1 MKKQFYNYTIEA
13 LKKILIDSDFK
24 AYNAEQI
31 YKWVY
36 ENNVTDPELMTNIS
50 KDLKSFLID
59 NFSFDLLNLISQQ
72 TSKTGTDKFLFEL
85 HDKIVIESVLME
97 HDYGLSLCVTSQAG
111 CSMGC
116 SFCAS
121 GLINKQRDLTAAELV
136 AQILT
141 VQAIKKVKITH
152 IVVMGT
158 GEPFDNYDNVM
169 DFVKIINYK
178 HGLQIGSRH
187 ITISTCGIVP
197 KIYDFA
203 KEEIK
208 ANLAIS
214 LHAPNNELRNR
225 LMRINRAYPIDE
237 VIQAAKDYFDQTK
250 RRVTFEYI
258 LLKGVNDEIEHAN
271 ELSDL
276 IRGINCYVNLI
287 PYNPVNEFSFK
298 KTDESRADRFYQQ
311 LIRRGINVT
320 LRKEMGSDIDAAC
333 GQLRLKNHK
342 QGPKNI
348 D

>member
-36 ENNVTDPELMTNIS
+36 ENNVTDPEFMTNIS
-50 KDLKSFLID
+50 KDLKSFLND

-250 RRVTFEYI
+250 RRLTFEYI

>member
-1 MKKQFYNYTIEA
+1 VKNQFYNYNITE
-13 LKKILIDSDFK
+13 LKELLVDNNFK
-24 AYNAEQI
+24 AFNAEQI

-36 ENNVTDPELMTNIS
+36 ESNISDPEKMSNLSKELRAFIS
-50 KDLKSFLID
+50 EF
-59 NFSFDLLNLISQQ
+59 FTFDLLELVTQQ
-72 TSKTGTDKFLFEL
+72 TSKTGTDKFLFKL
-85 HDKIVIESVLME
+85 SDGIIIESVLME

-121 GLINKQRDLTAAELV
+121 GLIGKQRDLSAAELV
-136 AQILT
+136 LQIIT
-141 VQAIKKVKITH
+141 VQAIKEVKITH

-169 DFVKIINYK
+169 NFLKIINYK

-187 ITISTCGIVP
+187 ITVSTCGIVP
-197 KIYDFA
+197 KIYDYA

-214 LHAPNNELRNR
+214 LHAPNNEIRNR
-225 LMRINRAYPIDE
+225 LMRINRAYPITE
-237 VIQAAKDYFDQTK
+237 VIQAAKDYFEETK

-258 LLKGVNDEIEHAN
+258 LLKGINDEIDHAN

-287 PYNPVNEFSFK
+287 PYNPVNEFSYQ
-298 KTDESRADRFYQQ
+298 KTDEKRADRFYQQ
-311 LIRRGINVT
+311 LVRRGINVT

-333 GQLRLKNHK
+333 GQLRLKNLK
-342 QGPKNI
+342 
-348 D
+348 

>member
-1 MKKQFYNYTIEA
+1 VKKNFYDLTVSR
-13 LKKILIDSDFK
+13 LKNLLVENNFK
-24 AYNAEQI
+24 AYSADQI
-31 YKWVY
+31 FKWVY
-36 ENNVTDPELMTNIS
+36 EIGVKNPEEMSNIS
-50 KDLKSFLID
+50 KDLKQFLME
-59 NFSFDLLNLISQQ
+59 NFEFRILNLVNQQ
-72 TSKTGTDKFLFEL
+72 TSKTGTNKFLFRL
-85 HDKIVIESVLME
+85 FDGIVIEAVLME

-121 GLINKQRDLTAAELV
+121 GLISKQRDLTPGELV
-136 AQILT
+136 LQIVS
-141 VQAIKKVKITH
+141 VQDIMNIRVSH

-169 DFVKIINYK
+169 DFLRIINYK
-178 HGLQIGSRH
+178 NGLQIGSRH
-187 ITISTCGIVP
+187 ITVSTCGIVP
-197 KIYDFA
+197 RIYDFA

-214 LHAPNNELRNR
+214 LHAPNNSLRDR
-225 LMRINRAYPIDE
+225 LMRINKAYPLSE
-237 VIQAAKDYFDQTK
+237 VIKAAKDYFEITK

-258 LLKGVNDEIEHAN
+258 LLKNVNDEIAHAD

-287 PYNPVNEFSFK
+287 PYNPVSEFYYQ
-298 KTDESRADRFYQQ
+298 KTDEGRANRFYQQ
-311 LIRRGINVT
+311 LVRRGINVT

-333 GQLRLKNHK
+333 GQLRLKEN
-342 QGPKNI
+342 

>member
-1 MKKQFYNYTIEA
+1 VKFDFYNYSIEG
-13 LKKILIDSDFK
+13 LKQLLVSSGFK
-24 AYNAEQI
+24 AYNADQLF
-31 YKWVY
+31 KWVY
-36 ENNVTDPELMTNIS
+36 ELNITKADEMTNIS
-50 KDLKSFLID
+50 KELRTFVAE
-59 NFSFDLLNLISQQ
+59 NFDFSSLELVTKQES
-72 TSKTGTDKFLFEL
+72 SSGTNKFLFKL
-85 HDKIVIESVLME
+85 KDGIIIESVLME

-121 GLINKQRDLTAAELV
+121 GLINKQRDLTTAELV
-136 AQILT
+136 NQILS
-141 VQAIKKVKITH
+141 VQKINSVKISH

-169 DFVKIINYK
+169 NFIRVINYK

-187 ITISTCGIVP
+187 ITVSTCGIVP

-214 LHAPNNELRNR
+214 LHAPNIDLRNR
-225 LMRINRAYPIDE
+225 LMKINKAYPIHD
-237 VIQAAKDYFDQTK
+237 VIEAAKDYFEITK

-258 LLKGVNDEIEHAN
+258 LLKGINDEIHHAN

-287 PYNPVNEFSFK
+287 PYNPVNEFGYE
-298 KTDESRADRFYQQ
+298 KTDERRADKFYQQ
-311 LIRRGINVT
+311 LIKRGINVT

-333 GQLRLKNHK
+333 GQLRLKNLK
-342 QGPKNI
+342 
-348 D
+348 

>member
-36 ENNVTDPELMTNIS
+36 ENNVTDPEFMTNIS
-50 KDLKSFLID
+50 KDLKSFLND

-203 KEEIK
+203 HEEIK

-237 VIQAAKDYFDQTK
+237 VIQAAKDYFAQTK

>member
-1 MKKQFYNYTIEA
+1 VKKQFYNYTIEA

-59 NFSFDLLNLISQQ
+59 SFSFDLLNLISQQ

>member
-1 MKKQFYNYTIEA
+1 MKFKFFNYGINS
-13 LKKILIDSDFK
+13 LKELLVSSGFK
-24 AYNAEQI
+24 AYNADQL

-36 ENNVTDPELMTNIS
+36 ELNETNSEKMTNIS
-50 KDLKSFLID
+50 KELREFVKE
-59 NFSFDLLNLISQQ
+59 SFDFSPLQLITKQESQ
-72 TSKTGTDKFLFEL
+72 SGTNKFLFKLE
-85 HDKIVIESVLME
+85 DGIIIESVLMV

-121 GLINKQRDLTAAELV
+121 GLINKQRDLTTAELV
-136 AQILT
+136 NQIIT
-141 VQAIKKVKITH
+141 VQNINSVKISH

-169 DFVKIINYK
+169 DFIRVINYK
-178 HGLQIGSRH
+178 HGLQIGARH
-187 ITISTCGIVP
+187 ITVSTCGIVP

-203 KEEIK
+203 KEDIK

-214 LHAPNNELRNR
+214 LHAPNNDLRNK
-225 LMRINRAYPIDE
+225 LMKINKAYPIHD
-237 VIQAAKDYFDQTK
+237 VIEAAKDYFEITK

-258 LLKGVNDEIEHAN
+258 LLKGINDEIRHAN

-287 PYNPVNEFSFK
+287 PYNPVNEFGYE
-298 KTDESRADRFYQQ
+298 KTDETRADKFYQQ
-311 LIRRGINVT
+311 LIKRGINVT

-333 GQLRLKNHK
+333 GQLRLKNLK
-342 QGPKNI
+342 
-348 D
+348 

>member
-1 MKKQFYNYTIEA
+1 MKKQFYNYSITD
-13 LKKILIDSDFK
+13 LKELLVNNNFK
-24 AYNAEQI
+24 AFNAEQI

-36 ENNVTDPELMTNIS
+36 ESNISDPEKMSNLSKELRSYIS
-50 KDLKSFLID
+50 EV
-59 NFSFDLLNLISQQ
+59 FSFDLLELVTQQ
-72 TSKTGTDKFLFEL
+72 TSKTGTDKFLFKL
-85 HDKIVIESVLME
+85 SDGIVIESVLME

-121 GLINKQRDLTAAELV
+121 GLIGKQRDLTAAELV
-136 AQILT
+136 LQIIT
-141 VQAIKKVKITH
+141 VQAIKNIKITH

-169 DFVKIINYK
+169 NFLRIINYK

-187 ITISTCGIVP
+187 ITVSTCGIVP
-197 KIYDFA
+197 KIYDYA

-214 LHAPNNELRNR
+214 LHAPNNDIRNR
-225 LMRINRAYPIDE
+225 LMRINRAYPITE
-237 VIQAAKDYFDQTK
+237 VIQAAKDYFEVTK

-258 LLKGVNDEIEHAN
+258 LLKGINDEIDHAN

-287 PYNPVNEFSFK
+287 PYNPVNEFSYE
-298 KTDESRADRFYQQ
+298 KTDEKRADRFYQQ
-311 LIRRGINVT
+311 LVRRGINVT
-320 LRKEMGSDIDAAC
+320 LRKEMGLDIDAAC

-342 QGPKNI
+342 
-348 D
+348 

>member
-1 MKKQFYNYTIEA
+1 VKKQFYNYTIEA